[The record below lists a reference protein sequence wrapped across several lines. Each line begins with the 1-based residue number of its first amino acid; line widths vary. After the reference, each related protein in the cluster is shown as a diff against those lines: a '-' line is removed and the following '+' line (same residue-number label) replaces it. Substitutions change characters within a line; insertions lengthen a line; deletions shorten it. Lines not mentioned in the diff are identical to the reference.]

1 MNREQWLKERKNGI
15 GASDAAAAVGVSPYK
30 SNTELWEEKTGRRQP
45 RDISDESYVK
55 YGTEA
60 EKYIRELFAL
70 DHPQYKVDYHEFK
83 MIRHP
88 DYPYI
93 FATLDGELTDE
104 QGRRGILEIKTTQ
117 IMNSAQW
124 SQWGNW
130 SQGRYTERIPDGYYV
145 QVLHQLLAT
154 GWDFVELNAQIK
166 YTGHGKTLKRTETYH
181 IERLEVQQDIDWLL
195 KQEIEFWEHVQ
206 KGTAPSLLL
215 PAI

>member
-1 MNREQWLKERKNGI
+1 MNREQWLKERKAGI
-15 GASDAAAAVGVSPYK
+15 GASDAAAVVGVSPFK
-30 SNTELWEEKTGRRQP
+30 SNTELWEEKTGRRHP
-45 RDISDESYVK
+45 KDISNEPYVK

-70 DHPQYKVDYHEFK
+70 DHPQYKVGYHEFK

-88 DYPYI
+88 AYPYI

-104 QGRRGILEIKTTQ
+104 QGRRGILEIKTTE

-124 SQWGNW
+124 SQWGSW
-130 SQGRYTERIPDGYYV
+130 SQGKYTERIPDGYYV

-154 GWDFVELNAQIK
+154 GWDFADLNAQIK
-166 YTGHGKTLKRTETYH
+166 YTSHGKTLKRTETYR
-181 IERLEVQQDIDWLL
+181 IERSEVQQDIDWLL
-195 KQEIEFWEHVQ
+195 KQEIKFWEHVQ
-206 KGTAPSLLL
+206 KDTAPSLLL